1 MSERPSLLRSAGSIS
16 LATAMSRVLGLMRE
30 QVQSYYFGAGL
41 VTDAFLAAF
50 RIPNLLRDLFAEGAL
65 SSAFV
70 PTFTAVRQ
78 REGPEAAW
86 RLANRLFT
94 MLAVI
99 LGAVTLLI
107 VAFAPWIMRVYA
119 SGFTP
124 EKLALSATMTRI
136 LAPFLFAVA
145 IAAVAMGMLNTYGR
159 FFIPALAP
167 ALLNV
172 AAIASVVAL
181 SPVFVRIGWPAGLS
195 LAVGAMAGGLLQFG
209 VQVPAM
215 RALGFRFRF
224 DWAPRDPGLLRI
236 AWLMLPAT
244 IGQAATQINFLV
256 DTWLASRYGNG
267 PITWL
272 SLAFRLIQLPIGLF
286 GVAIGTA
293 NLARVSRDAAQGDRE
308 GLRANLAAALRAAAL
323 LALPATAGLV
333 ALREPIIG
341 VIFEHGA
348 FDRRSTAKTAAALL
362 CYALGL
368 YAYAVTKIQV
378 PTFYALGDTRVPVI
392 ASTSA
397 VAAKL
402 AANAVFVLSL
412 PMIGVDPFLGLALS
426 TSIAAWT
433 NFGVLAWGLKRRAGS
448 IAGHGVV
455 RGTLGM
461 ALVALATGVACGG
474 AHAGLVRL
482 VPGGGTAGEVARLG
496 VAVGV
501 GLAAAAAGAIAM
513 RIPEARAIAR
523 RVASMA
529 RRGRP
534 A

>member
-333 ALREPIIG
+333 ALREPII
-341 VIFEHGA
+341 
-348 FDRRSTAKTAAALL
+348 
-362 CYALGL
+362 
-368 YAYAVTKIQV
+368 
-378 PTFYALGDTRVPVI
+378 
-392 ASTSA
+392 
-397 VAAKL
+397 
-402 AANAVFVLSL
+402 
-412 PMIGVDPFLGLALS
+412 
-426 TSIAAWT
+426 
-433 NFGVLAWGLKRRAGS
+433 
-448 IAGHGVV
+448 
-455 RGTLGM
+455 
-461 ALVALATGVACGG
+461 
-474 AHAGLVRL
+474 
-482 VPGGGTAGEVARLG
+482 
-496 VAVGV
+496 
-501 GLAAAAAGAIAM
+501 
-513 RIPEARAIAR
+513 
-523 RVASMA
+523 
-529 RRGRP
+529 
-534 A
+534 